1 MHKKTLSI
9 IGVGAFG
16 KFMAS
21 HLYDHFDVI
30 LYDPYRDLTHLNNR
44 TTIGTLDQASRAD
57 YVVLSVPVKYLQGV
71 MSEIAS
77 QLKSGQI
84 VIDIASVKCKPRD
97 IITASIPDGVNYIG
111 LHPLFGPESG
121 KDGIEGL
128 NITVCGQ
135 GDGLEQSI
143 IDFLSDELK
152 LNVFQTTAQDHDQQM
167 AYVQGLSHM
176 IGKAFENMNM
186 PDITQSTHSFSLLQQ
201 MANNVK
207 NDSDDL
213 FVSIQHDNPYSD
225 MVRERFFESVR
236 NLEKMFEVEG

>member
-1 MHKKTLSI
+1 MIKKTLSI

-16 KFMAS
+16 EFMAS

-44 TTIGTLDQASRAD
+44 AMIGTLDQASWAD

-71 MSEIAS
+71 MNEIAP
-77 QLKSGQI
+77 QLKSGQV

-97 IITASIPDGVNYIG
+97 IITAVIPDGVDYVG

-121 KDGIEGL
+121 KHSIEGL
-128 NITVCGQ
+128 NITVTGQ
-135 GDGLEQSI
+135 DDDLKECFSKFLEQK
-143 IDFLSDELK
+143 LK
-152 LNVFQTTAQDHDQQM
+152 LNIFQTTAEDHDQQM

-176 IGKAFENMNM
+176 IGKAFQNMNL

-213 FVSIQHDNPYSD
+213 FVSIQHDNPYSEI
-225 MVRERFFESVR
+225 VRNQFFESVR
-236 NLEKMFEVEG
+236 DLEKTFQGSD